1 MEYQWDFSV
10 VWRHADLLLL
20 GLLGTLKV
28 TATALGLGL
37 PLGLTV
43 ALLRLSRARAVSFPA
58 GICGVSGAIMGS
70 GFMAS
75 SFT

>member
-10 VWRHADLLLL
+10 VSGHSDLLLL

-43 ALLRLSRARAVSFPA
+43 ALLRLSRTRAVSFPA
-58 GICGVSGAIMGS
+58 GVFVEFFCTTPPLVQL
-70 GFMAS
+70 F
-75 SFT
+75 